1 MFNKKRTLP
10 ADDSLEKEDNN
21 DFIKLLKKRT
31 KNGIEI
37 PSYYGLRKNKQG
49 ELVWGHKAVD
59 VLRRISSNAERAEP
73 VISYF
78 DENLNFTEDGDTINI
93 FND

>member
-10 ADDSLEKEDNN
+10 VDDSLEKSDNN

-49 ELVWGHKAVD
+49 
-59 VLRRISSNAERAEP
+59 
-73 VISYF
+73 
-78 DENLNFTEDGDTINI
+78 
-93 FND
+93 